1 MFSSIFEILKIYL
14 GNNLETNIYIYIYV
28 LVSYIY
34 IYIYIFEPYIYTLY
48 YLKHIQ
54 DILIT
59 SYYILLLELLIAC
72 LLV

>member
-14 GNNLETNIYIYIYV
+14 GNNLETNIYIYMY
-28 LVSYIY
+28 LCHIY

>member
-14 GNNLETNIYIYIYV
+14 GNNLETNIYIYI

-54 DILIT
+54 HILIT
-59 SYYILLLELLIAC
+59 SYYILLLELIAC

>member
-14 GNNLETNIYIYIYV
+14 GNNLETNIIYMY
-28 LVSYIY
+28 LCH

-54 DILIT
+54 HILIT

>member
-14 GNNLETNIYIYIYV
+14 GNNLETNIYIYTCV
-28 LVSYIY
+28 IY

-54 DILIT
+54 HILIT

>member
-14 GNNLETNIYIYIYV
+14 GNNLETNIYIYTCV
-28 LVSYIY
+28 IY

-54 DILIT
+54 HILIT
-59 SYYILLLELLIAC
+59 SYYILLLELLAC
-72 LLV
+72 LLACINK

>member
-14 GNNLETNIYIYIYV
+14 GNNLETNIYIYIY
-28 LVSYIY
+28 IY
-34 IYIYIFEPYIYTLY
+34 IYLNHIYIYTLY

>member
-14 GNNLETNIYIYIYV
+14 GNNLETNIYICTCV
-28 LVSYIY
+28 M
-34 IYIYIFEPYIYTLY
+34 YIYIFEPYIYTIY

-54 DILIT
+54 HILIIT

>member
-14 GNNLETNIYIYIYV
+14 GNNLETNIYIYTCV
-28 LVSYIY
+28 

-54 DILIT
+54 HIYLLHLIHLIT
-59 SYYILLLELLIAC
+59 
-72 LLV
+72 